1 MGGAFVRYR
10 EGVTRIISG
19 RAKSLRLAVP
29 RGATRPTSER
39 VREAMFSAI
48 EHWMELNGARVLDLY
63 AGSGALGFE
72 ALSRGA
78 RSLVA
83 VESAQ
88 AAVTTLRAN
97 RQALRALLDP
107 GTAIDV
113 VKAPARTFC
122 QNLTRKQAFDLVVM
136 DPPYEVA
143 NEEVVSCLVD
153 LTGCLTE
160 DALVVVE
167 RSKRSVPPSWPAEL
181 TCVSEKT
188 YGDTAVYFL
197 QLAR

>member
-1 MGGAFVRYR
+1 M
-10 EGVTRIISG
+10 
-19 RAKSLRLAVP
+19 RLAVP

-48 EHWMELNGARVLDLY
+48 EHWMELTGARVLDLY

-78 RSLVA
+78 GALVA

-88 AAVTTLRAN
+88 TAVTTLRTN
-97 RQALRALLDP
+97 RKVLLALLDP
-107 GTAIDV
+107 ETTIDI
-113 VKAPARTFC
+113 VKASAGAFCRGLPPA
-122 QNLTRKQAFDLVVM
+122 QPFDLVLM
-136 DPPYEVA
+136 DPPYEVG
-143 NEEVVSCLVD
+143 NEEVVGCLLA
-153 LTGCLTE
+153 LTGSLNE
-160 DALVVVE
+160 DGLVVVE
-167 RSKRSVPPSWPAEL
+167 RSTRSTPPPWPKEL
-181 TCVSEKT
+181 ACVSHKT

>member
-1 MGGAFVRYR
+1 
-10 EGVTRIISG
+10 VTRIISG
-19 RAKSLRLAVP
+19 RAKSLRLAIP

-48 EHWMELNGARVLDLY
+48 EHGMDIDGARVLDLY

-88 AAVTTLRAN
+88 AAITTLRAN
-97 RQALRALLDP
+97 GQAIRALLDP
-107 GTAIDV
+107 GVSIDI

-122 QNLTRKQAFDLVVM
+122 RNLTPAQAFDLVVM
-136 DPPYEVA
+136 DPPYEVG
-143 NEEVVSCLVD
+143 NEEVVDCLVD
-153 LTGCLTE
+153 LTRCLTE
-160 DALVVVE
+160 EALVVVE
-167 RSKRSVPPSWPAEL
+167 RSKRSAPPAWPGEL

>member
-1 MGGAFVRYR
+1 M
-10 EGVTRIISG
+10 TRIISG

-48 EHWMELNGARVLDLY
+48 EHWMELAGARVLDLY
-63 AGSGALGFE
+63 AGSGALGYE

-78 RSLVA
+78 GSLVA

-97 RQALRALLDP
+97 RQDILALLDP
-107 GTAIDV
+107 GTSIEI

-122 QNLTRKQAFDLVVM
+122 QNLTREHAFDLIVM
-136 DPPYEVA
+136 DPPYEVT
-143 NEEVVSCLVD
+143 NEEVVDCLGH
-153 LTGCLTE
+153 LSRCLTE

-167 RSKRSVPPSWPAEL
+167 RSKWSVPPTWPREL
-181 TCVSEKT
+181 ACVSEKT
-188 YGDTAVYFL
+188 YGDTAVYFF